1 MDILLKNGKIVDPVT
16 GTEAVLD
23 VLIQGSQ
30 IAAVGENLE
39 ASANAKVIDAGSWVV
54 APGLVD
60 THVHFRDPG
69 FTYKE
74 DILTGAAAS
83 ARGGFT
89 TVVMMANTKPVVDNV
104 ETLKANIEKGKQTGI
119 RVQQAAAVSYD
130 LKGKELTDMKALAE
144 AGAVGFTD
152 DGIPLMDDAMVK
164 KAMEEAKAL
173 GMPISMHEEHPAFVA
188 SPGVNM
194 GKVSAEIGVGGASA
208 LSEDIM
214 VARDCMLALA
224 TGADVVIQ
232 HISSGHSVELVRTAK
247 KMGAHV
253 YAEATPHH
261 FTLTEDAVL
270 KYGTYARMNPPLR
283 TEWDRQEII
292 KGLQDGTIDV
302 IATDHAPHSEEEKSR
317 PFTQSVSGITGIET
331 SLALGVSTL
340 VNGGYLTMME
350 LMNLMSKKPMELYH
364 LNPQGIQAGAPA
376 DLVIFAPEEKFTVG
390 DYKSK
395 ATNSPFT
402 GWELNAP
409 VKYTICDG
417 KIVYSSVE

>member
-1 MDILLKNGKIVDPVT
+1 MKTLIKNGYIVDPVT
-16 GTEAVLD
+16 RREGIMD
-23 VLIQGSQ
+23 ILIEDDL
-30 IAAVGENLE
+30 ICAVGET
-39 ASANAKVIDAGSWVV
+39 ASNADADVIIDAEGRTV

-83 ARGGFT
+83 AKGGFT
-89 TVVMMANTKPVVDNV
+89 TVVCMANTKPVID
-104 ETLKANIEKGKQTGI
+104 TPALLKANIEKGRQTGI
-119 RVQQAAAVSYD
+119 HVLQAAAVSYD
-130 LKGKELTDMKALAE
+130 LKGQELTDMRALAE

-152 DGIPLMDDAMVK
+152 DGIPLMNDARVK
-164 KAMEEAKAL
+164 EAMELAKEL
-173 GMPISMHEEHPAFVA
+173 GMPISMHEEHPAFIA
-188 SPGVNM
+188 SPGVNQ
-194 GKVSAEIGVGGASA
+194 GEVSRKMGVGGASA

-247 KMGAHV
+247 RMGAHV

-283 TEWDRQEII
+283 TEWDRMEII

-331 SLALGVSTL
+331 SLALGVTVL
-340 VNGGYLTMME
+340 VRGGYLTMME
-350 LMNLMSKKPMELYH
+350 LMDCMSRKPAELYH
-364 LNPQGIQAGAPA
+364 LNPKGIQPGAPA
-376 DLVIFAPEEKFTVG
+376 DLVIFAPEETFTPDPWV
-390 DYKSK
+390 SK
-395 ATNSPFT
+395 ASNSPFT
-402 GWELNAP
+402 GWELYAP
-409 VKYTICDG
+409 VYQTICGG
-417 KIVYSSVE
+417 KIVYSRQ

>member
-1 MDILLKNGKIVDPVT
+1 MDMLLKNGKVVDPVT

-23 VLIQGSQ
+23 VLIRDDK
-30 IAAVGENLE
+30 IAAVGEGLT
-39 ASANAKVIDAGSWVV
+39 ADDAKVIDAAGWVV

-89 TVVMMANTKPVVDNV
+89 TVIMMANTNPTISTV
-104 ETLKANIEKGKQTGI
+104 ETLQANIEKGRKTGI
-119 RVQQAAAVSYD
+119 HVLQTATVSHG
-130 LKGKELTDMKALAE
+130 LKGKELTDMKALAA

-164 KAMEEAKAL
+164 KAMEMTAEL
-173 GMPISMHEEHPAFVA
+173 GLPISLHEENPAFIA
-188 SPGVNM
+188 SPGVNQ
-194 GKVSAEIGVGGASA
+194 GKVSKAIGVGGASA
-208 LSEDIM
+208 LAEDSM
-214 VARDCMLALA
+214 VARDCMIALA
-224 TGADVVIQ
+224 TGADCVIQ
-232 HISSGHSVELVRTAK
+232 HISSGNSVKMIRAAK
-247 KMGAHV
+247 AMGAHV

-270 KYGTYARMNPPLR
+270 KYGTMARMNPPLR

-302 IATDHAPHSEEEKSR
+302 IATDHAPHSAEEKSR
-317 PFTQSVSGITGIET
+317 PFAQSVSGITGIET
-331 SLALGVSTL
+331 SLALGVTVL
-340 VNGGYLTMME
+340 VGEGYLTMME
-350 LMNLMSKKPMELYH
+350 LMDKMSKRPAELYH
-364 LNPQGIQAGAPA
+364 LNPQGITAGAPA
-376 DLVIFAPEEKFTVG
+376 DLVVFAPEETFIVG

-395 ATNSPFT
+395 AANSPFT
-402 GWELNAP
+402 GWELKAP

-417 KIVYSSVE
+417 KIVYSSAE